1 MEDTL
6 QTCSFKKVDVKK
18 LLEGAQLKIYIRAMC
33 ARTKRSISNGF
44 STRSL
49 NNNNNNNNKKH
60 STK

>member
-6 QTCSFKKVDVKK
+6 QTCSFKKVHVKK

-49 NNNNNNNNKKH
+49 NNNKKKNIAL
-60 STK
+60 SDE

>member
-33 ARTKRSISNGF
+33 ARAKRSISNGF

-49 NNNNNNNNKKH
+49 NNNKKKK
-60 STK
+60 T